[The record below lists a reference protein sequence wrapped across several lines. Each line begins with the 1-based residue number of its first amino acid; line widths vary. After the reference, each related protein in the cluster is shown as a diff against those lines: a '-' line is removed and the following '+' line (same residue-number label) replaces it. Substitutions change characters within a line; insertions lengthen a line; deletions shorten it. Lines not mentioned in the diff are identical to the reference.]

1 MKIILIP
8 LILFTAV
15 LITSAQVSVS
25 ALFTYYD
32 AQNYTEI
39 ERQLQTMGADEPSSL
54 EITFFRAL
62 FIENG
67 EEAKEQFQ
75 HVFENSKGKIKSLAA
90 KKLMDYYYARGL
102 YTTAAGY
109 HEFLTMKEADES
121 SVPLEPPS
129 NSMPPKQPA
138 AKPETVSENYFI
150 QVGAFT
156 LPENADQLQK
166 MLATQNIQSKIVER
180 MVENKKLYCVW
191 LNGAESF
198 EETLKYANTIKE
210 KYDLRFRI
218 IKQ

>member
-1 MKIILIP
+1 MRTAFIPIIL
-8 LILFTAV
+8 LTSM
-15 LITSAQVSVS
+15 LITAAQVPVS

-32 AQNYTEI
+32 EQNYAEI
-39 ERQLQTMGADEPSSL
+39 EKQLQTIGASDPPSI
-54 EITFFRAL
+54 EIAFFRAL
-62 FIENG
+62 FLESG

-75 HVFENSKGKIKSLAA
+75 HVFENSKGKVKSLAA

-109 HEFLTMKEADES
+109 HEFLTVKEPDAKS
-121 SVPLEPPS
+121 PTVSTPPERRE
-129 NSMPPKQPA
+129 QPA
-138 AKPETVSENYFI
+138 PKSVTVSENYFV
-150 QVGAFT
+150 QVGAFS

-166 MLATQNIQSKIVER
+166 MLATQNIESKIVER